1 MRKFIAMILVVAV
14 AAAAAGCG
22 GKKQEASPTAESGV
36 LKVGIVDGKDRFAT
50 DLSGAPVGIE
60 ADIAMV
66 VADEGGY
73 AVQFEFCDSTGALL
87 HGLQNGEFDLG
98 FGRIEET
105 DKRLGDFSVSAGYG
119 KGGLFLVTPRN
130 NYMDCLSVMQSGT
143 LGLSSQAEAL
153 KDEVEGIDSIVTE
166 TYTNGQQLRDD
177 IVSGKILAGL
187 VSEREA
193 VSMTGEKVQA
203 QELLNSPKETYVA
216 VMPKGSSLVNT
227 VNSAISKY
235 RLSGT
240 GDKEKE

>member
-1 MRKFIAMILVVAV
+1 MKKFIAMVLIISL
-14 AAAAAGCG
+14 AAAVVGCG
-22 GKKQEASPTAESGV
+22 AKKQEASPTAESGV
-36 LKVGIVDGKDRFAT
+36 LKVGIVDGKDRFAA

-60 ADIAMV
+60 ADIAKL

-73 AVQFEFCDSTGALL
+73 AIQFESCESTGALL
-87 HGLQNGEFDLG
+87 HGVQSGEIDLG

-105 DKRLGDFSVSAGYG
+105 DKRLGDFTTSAGYG

-130 NYMDCLSVMQSGT
+130 NYMDCLSMMQSGT
-143 LGLSSQAEAL
+143 LGVSSQAEPL
-153 KDEVEGIDSIVTE
+153 KDEVEGIDSITTE

-193 VSMTGEKVQA
+193 VSMVGEKVQA

-216 VMPKGSSLVNT
+216 VMPKGSSLADT
-227 VNSAISKY
+227 VNLAVSKY
-235 RLSGT
+235 RISGT
-240 GDKEKE
+240 GTGDQE

>member
-1 MRKFIAMILVVAV
+1 M
-14 AAAAAGCG
+14 
-22 GKKQEASPTAESGV
+22 
-36 LKVGIVDGKDRFAT
+36 
-50 DLSGAPVGIE
+50 
-60 ADIAMV
+60 
-66 VADEGGY
+66 
-73 AVQFEFCDSTGALL
+73 
-87 HGLQNGEFDLG
+87 
-98 FGRIEET
+98 
-105 DKRLGDFSVSAGYG
+105 SAGYG

-143 LGLSSQAEAL
+143 LGVSSQAEAL